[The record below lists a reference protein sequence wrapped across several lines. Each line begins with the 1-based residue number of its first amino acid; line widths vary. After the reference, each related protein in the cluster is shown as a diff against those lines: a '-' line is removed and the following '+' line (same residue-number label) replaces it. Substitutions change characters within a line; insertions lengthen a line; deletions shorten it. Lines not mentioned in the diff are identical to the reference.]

1 MVDHHIVGG
10 GCYESSNDIGAQSA
24 SLDFGT
30 ELVFP
35 DLRTK
40 SEVTHKQYLFHCV
53 GRGGGDWGYECY
65 KMISDLGVE
74 SAMSDFKPESFF
86 LTLFKG
92 QTFLTLERSFFSS

>member
-10 GCYESSNDIGAQSA
+10 GECYESSNDIGAQSA

-53 GRGGGDWGYECY
+53 GWGGIGGMNAT
-65 KMISDLGVE
+65 K
-74 SAMSDFKPESFF
+74 
-86 LTLFKG
+86 
-92 QTFLTLERSFFSS
+92 

>member
-10 GCYESSNDIGAQSA
+10 GECYESSNDIGAQSA

-40 SEVTHKQYLFHCV
+40 SEVTHKQYLFQCV
-53 GRGGGDWGYECY
+53 GRGGGGIGGWMLQND
-65 KMISDLGVE
+65 K
-74 SAMSDFKPESFF
+74 
-86 LTLFKG
+86 
-92 QTFLTLERSFFSS
+92 

>member
-10 GCYESSNDIGAQSA
+10 GECYESSNDIGAQSA

-40 SEVTHKQYLFHCV
+40 SEVTHKNIYFIV
-53 GRGGGDWGYECY
+53 WVGGGG
-65 KMISDLGVE
+65 LGV
-74 SAMSDFKPESFF
+74 
-86 LTLFKG
+86 
-92 QTFLTLERSFFSS
+92 

>member
-40 SEVTHKQYLFHCV
+40 SEVTHKQYLFQCV
-53 GRGGGDWGYECY
+53 GRGGGCY